1 MLSALSRVYVVLS
14 GFTGLQDIHNEHNVF
29 LDVLEARNIYKHGIH
44 GMKLC
49 N

>member
-29 LDVLEARNIYKHGIH
+29 LDMLEARSIYKHGIH